1 MSLEKEWKIY
11 FNKSFVLY
19 KFGKVFTLKMNSY
32 KLQFFLILFLSYNV
46 LCAQQVYVYNSA
58 GSSSVS
64 SDFIVVSSFSEP
76 ITSISSKVENGF
88 LFKNRHFPYKED
100 HFAIYPNPSSDFIF
114 IEVGL
119 NTDLIIYNSIG
130 QIVLN
135 KRLSIGLNQVYVTDF
150 ANGIYYLMLLNE
162 ELSIKGHKILKY

>member
-1 MSLEKEWKIY
+1 
-11 FNKSFVLY
+11 
-19 KFGKVFTLKMNSY
+19 MNSY
-32 KLQFFLILFLSYNV
+32 KFHFFIILFLSYNV
-46 LCAQQVYVYNSA
+46 LCAQQVYVYNTA

-114 IEVGL
+114 IELGL

-135 KRLSIGLNQVYVTDF
+135 KRLSIGVKPNFCDRFCKWY
-150 ANGIYYLMLLNE
+150 
-162 ELSIKGHKILKY
+162 ILPYAA